1 MKHFVLKGQVR
12 EVGNKAVIK
21 EYRKQGLVPC
31 NIYGSG
37 VENIL
42 FTVTEKDL
50 KGLTDTPA
58 SYIVDLELSNGQK
71 YNAVIHELQY
81 HPVKDNCLHADF
93 LAVNEEKPISIM
105 VPITIT
111 GHAAGVRA
119 GGKFYKLVR
128 ELKVSAL
135 MKDLPDELVIN
146 IDKLQIG
153 KRIVAGD
160 LKYENVN
167 VVSPKGTITRLWR
180 KAYITQ
186 KLRQLRQLRLQ
197 LRHNR
202 AAINFTGRG
211 GIDFPVRPVFL
222 VGGDFYWCAKKLQ

>member
-58 SYIVDLELSNGQK
+58 SHIVDLELSNGQK

-111 GHAAGVRA
+111 GHAVGVRA

-167 VVSPKGTITRLWR
+167 VVSPKGTIICTV
-180 KAYITQ
+180 KSS
-186 KLRQLRQLRLQ
+186 RQV
-197 LRHNR
+197 
-202 AAINFTGRG
+202 AAHIEYEEALDAAMEEGVHHAEA
-211 GIDFPVRPVFL
+211 PAVP
-222 VGGDFYWCAKKLQ
+222 AAEAPSEA

>member
-21 EYRKQGLVPC
+21 EYRKQCLVPC

-167 VVSPKGTITRLWR
+167 VVSPKGTIICTV
-180 KAYITQ
+180 KSS
-186 KLRQLRQLRLQ
+186 RQV
-197 LRHNR
+197 
-202 AAINFTGRG
+202 AAHIEYEEALDAAMEEGVHHAEA
-211 GIDFPVRPVFL
+211 PAAP
-222 VGGDFYWCAKKLQ
+222 AAEAPAEA

>member
-81 HPVKDNCLHADF
+81 HPVKDNCFHADF

-167 VVSPKGTITRLWR
+167 VVSPKGTIICTV
-180 KAYITQ
+180 KSS
-186 KLRQLRQLRLQ
+186 RQV
-197 LRHNR
+197 
-202 AAINFTGRG
+202 AAHIEYEEALDEAMEEGVHHAEA
-211 GIDFPVRPVFL
+211 PAAP
-222 VGGDFYWCAKKLQ
+222 AAEAPAEA

>member
-111 GHAAGVRA
+111 GHAVGVRA

-167 VVSPKGTITRLWR
+167 VVSPKGTIICTV
-180 KAYITQ
+180 KSS
-186 KLRQLRQLRLQ
+186 RQV
-197 LRHNR
+197 
-202 AAINFTGRG
+202 AAHIEYEEALDAAMEEGVHHAEA
-211 GIDFPVRPVFL
+211 PAAQAAEAP
-222 VGGDFYWCAKKLQ
+222 AEA

>member
-111 GHAAGVRA
+111 GHAVGVRA

-160 LKYENVN
+160 LKYEKVN
-167 VVSPKGTITRLWR
+167 VVSPKGTIICTV
-180 KAYITQ
+180 KSS
-186 KLRQLRQLRLQ
+186 RQV
-197 LRHNR
+197 
-202 AAINFTGRG
+202 AAHIEYEEALDAAMEEGVHHAEA
-211 GIDFPVRPVFL
+211 PVAP
-222 VGGDFYWCAKKLQ
+222 AAEAPAEA

>member
-167 VVSPKGTITRLWR
+167 VVSPKGTIICTV
-180 KAYITQ
+180 KSS
-186 KLRQLRQLRLQ
+186 RQV
-197 LRHNR
+197 
-202 AAINFTGRG
+202 AAHIEYEEALDEAMEEGVHHAEA
-211 GIDFPVRPVFL
+211 PAAEAAEAP
-222 VGGDFYWCAKKLQ
+222 AEA

>member
-167 VVSPKGTITRLWR
+167 VVSPKGTIICTV
-180 KAYITQ
+180 KSS
-186 KLRQLRQLRLQ
+186 RQV
-197 LRHNR
+197 
-202 AAINFTGRG
+202 AAHIEYEEALDEAMEEGVHHAEAPAVPAT
-211 GIDFPVRPVFL
+211 PAAEAP
-222 VGGDFYWCAKKLQ
+222 AEA

>member
-160 LKYENVN
+160 LKYGNVN
-167 VVSPKGTITRLWR
+167 VVSPKGTIICTV
-180 KAYITQ
+180 KSS
-186 KLRQLRQLRLQ
+186 RQV
-197 LRHNR
+197 
-202 AAINFTGRG
+202 AAHIEYEEALDEAMEEGVHHAEA
-211 GIDFPVRPVFL
+211 PAAP
-222 VGGDFYWCAKKLQ
+222 AAEAPAEA

>member
-167 VVSPKGTITRLWR
+167 VVSPKGTIICTV
-180 KAYITQ
+180 KSS
-186 KLRQLRQLRLQ
+186 RQV
-197 LRHNR
+197 
-202 AAINFTGRG
+202 AAHIEYEEALDAAMEEGVHHAEA
-211 GIDFPVRPVFL
+211 PAAP
-222 VGGDFYWCAKKLQ
+222 AAEAPAEAPAEA

>member
-12 EVGNKAVIK
+12 EVGNKAVVK

-105 VPITIT
+105 VPITII

-167 VVSPKGTITRLWR
+167 VVSPKGTIICTV
-180 KAYITQ
+180 KSS
-186 KLRQLRQLRLQ
+186 RQV
-197 LRHNR
+197 
-202 AAINFTGRG
+202 AAHIEYEEALDAAMEEGVHHVEA
-211 GIDFPVRPVFL
+211 PAAP
-222 VGGDFYWCAKKLQ
+222 AAEAPAEA

>member
-111 GHAAGVRA
+111 GHAVGVRA

-167 VVSPKGTITRLWR
+167 VVSPKGTIICTV
-180 KAYITQ
+180 KSS
-186 KLRQLRQLRLQ
+186 RQV
-197 LRHNR
+197 
-202 AAINFTGRG
+202 AAHIEYEEALDAAMEEGVHHAEAPTA
-211 GIDFPVRPVFL
+211 PAAEAP
-222 VGGDFYWCAKKLQ
+222 AEA

>member
-93 LAVNEEKPISIM
+93 LAVNEEKPVSIM

-167 VVSPKGTITRLWR
+167 VVSPKGTIICTV
-180 KAYITQ
+180 KSS
-186 KLRQLRQLRLQ
+186 RQV
-197 LRHNR
+197 
-202 AAINFTGRG
+202 AAHIEYEEALDEAMEEGVHHAEA
-211 GIDFPVRPVFL
+211 PAAP
-222 VGGDFYWCAKKLQ
+222 AAEAPAEA

>member
-1 MKHFVLKGQVR
+1 
-12 EVGNKAVIK
+12 
-21 EYRKQGLVPC
+21 
-31 NIYGSG
+31 
-37 VENIL
+37 
-42 FTVTEKDL
+42 
-50 KGLTDTPA
+50 
-58 SYIVDLELSNGQK
+58 
-71 YNAVIHELQY
+71 
-81 HPVKDNCLHADF
+81 
-93 LAVNEEKPISIM
+93 M

-167 VVSPKGTITRLWR
+167 VVSPKGTIICTV
-180 KAYITQ
+180 KSS
-186 KLRQLRQLRLQ
+186 RQV
-197 LRHNR
+197 
-202 AAINFTGRG
+202 AAHIEYEEALDAAMEEGVHHAEA
-211 GIDFPVRPVFL
+211 PAAP
-222 VGGDFYWCAKKLQ
+222 AAEAPAEA

>member
-31 NIYGSG
+31 NVYGAG

-71 YNAVIHELQY
+71 FNAVIHELQY

-111 GHAAGVRA
+111 GHAVGVRA
-119 GGKFYKLVR
+119 GGKFFKLVR

-167 VVSPKGTITRLWR
+167 VVSPKGTIICTV
-180 KAYITQ
+180 KSS
-186 KLRQLRQLRLQ
+186 RQV
-197 LRHNR
+197 
-202 AAINFTGRG
+202 AAHIEYEEALDEAMEEGVHHAEA
-211 GIDFPVRPVFL
+211 PAAP
-222 VGGDFYWCAKKLQ
+222 AAEAPAEA

>member
-105 VPITIT
+105 VPITII

-167 VVSPKGTITRLWR
+167 VVSPKGTIICTV
-180 KAYITQ
+180 KSS
-186 KLRQLRQLRLQ
+186 RQV
-197 LRHNR
+197 
-202 AAINFTGRG
+202 AAHIEYEEALDAAMEEGVHHAEA
-211 GIDFPVRPVFL
+211 PAAP
-222 VGGDFYWCAKKLQ
+222 AAPAAEAPAEA

>member
-167 VVSPKGTITRLWR
+167 VVSPKGTIICTV
-180 KAYITQ
+180 KSS
-186 KLRQLRQLRLQ
+186 RQV
-197 LRHNR
+197 
-202 AAINFTGRG
+202 AAHIEYEEALDEAMEEGVHHAEAPAAPAAEAPTE
-211 GIDFPVRPVFL
+211 
-222 VGGDFYWCAKKLQ
+222 A

>member
-119 GGKFYKLVR
+119 GGKFFKLVR

-167 VVSPKGTITRLWR
+167 VVSPKGTIICTV
-180 KAYITQ
+180 KSS
-186 KLRQLRQLRLQ
+186 RQV
-197 LRHNR
+197 
-202 AAINFTGRG
+202 AAHIEYEEALDEAMEEGVHHAEA
-211 GIDFPVRPVFL
+211 PAAP
-222 VGGDFYWCAKKLQ
+222 AAEAPAEA

>member
-167 VVSPKGTITRLWR
+167 VVSPKGTIICTV
-180 KAYITQ
+180 KSS
-186 KLRQLRQLRLQ
+186 RQV
-197 LRHNR
+197 
-202 AAINFTGRG
+202 AAHIEYEEALDEAMEEGVHHAEAPAA
-211 GIDFPVRPVFL
+211 DAP
-222 VGGDFYWCAKKLQ
+222 AEA

>member
-1 MKHFVLKGQVR
+1 MKHFTLKGQVR

-167 VVSPKGTITRLWR
+167 VVSPKGTIICTV
-180 KAYITQ
+180 KSS
-186 KLRQLRQLRLQ
+186 RQV
-197 LRHNR
+197 
-202 AAINFTGRG
+202 AAHIEYEEALDAAMEEGVHHAEA
-211 GIDFPVRPVFL
+211 PAAP
-222 VGGDFYWCAKKLQ
+222 AAEAPAEA

>member
-167 VVSPKGTITRLWR
+167 VVSPKGTIICTV
-180 KAYITQ
+180 KSS
-186 KLRQLRQLRLQ
+186 RQV
-197 LRHNR
+197 
-202 AAINFTGRG
+202 AAHIEYEEALDEAMEEGVHHAEA
-211 GIDFPVRPVFL
+211 PAVP
-222 VGGDFYWCAKKLQ
+222 AAEAPAEA

>member
-31 NIYGSG
+31 NVYGAG

-71 YNAVIHELQY
+71 FNAVIHELQY

-111 GHAAGVRA
+111 GHAVGVRA
-119 GGKFYKLVR
+119 GGKFFKLVR

-167 VVSPKGTITRLWR
+167 VVSPKGTIICTV
-180 KAYITQ
+180 KSS
-186 KLRQLRQLRLQ
+186 RQG
-197 LRHNR
+197 
-202 AAINFTGRG
+202 AAAAVYEEHEEEGASHEEA
-211 GIDFPVRPVFL
+211 P
-222 VGGDFYWCAKKLQ
+222 AEA

>member
-31 NIYGSG
+31 NVYGAG

-71 YNAVIHELQY
+71 FNAVIHELQY

-111 GHAAGVRA
+111 GHAVGVRA
-119 GGKFYKLVR
+119 GGKFFKLVR

-167 VVSPKGTITRLWR
+167 VVSPKGTIICTV
-180 KAYITQ
+180 KSS
-186 KLRQLRQLRLQ
+186 RQG
-197 LRHNR
+197 
-202 AAINFTGRG
+202 AAAAVYEEHEEEGASHEAA
-211 GIDFPVRPVFL
+211 P
-222 VGGDFYWCAKKLQ
+222 AEA

>member
-31 NIYGSG
+31 NVYGAG
-37 VENIL
+37 IENIL

-71 YNAVIHELQY
+71 FNAVIHELQY

-111 GHAAGVRA
+111 GHAVGVRA
-119 GGKFYKLVR
+119 GGKFFKLVR

-167 VVSPKGTITRLWR
+167 VVSPKGTIICTV
-180 KAYITQ
+180 KSS
-186 KLRQLRQLRLQ
+186 RQG
-197 LRHNR
+197 
-202 AAINFTGRG
+202 AAAAVYEEHEEEGESHEAA
-211 GIDFPVRPVFL
+211 P
-222 VGGDFYWCAKKLQ
+222 AEA

>member
-167 VVSPKGTITRLWR
+167 VVSPKGTIICTV
-180 KAYITQ
+180 KSS
-186 KLRQLRQLRLQ
+186 RQV
-197 LRHNR
+197 
-202 AAINFTGRG
+202 AAHIEYEEALDAAMEEGVHHAEAPAT
-211 GIDFPVRPVFL
+211 PAVEAP
-222 VGGDFYWCAKKLQ
+222 AEA

>member
-153 KRIVAGD
+153 KKIVAGD

-167 VVSPKGTITRLWR
+167 VVSPKGTIICTV
-180 KAYITQ
+180 KSS
-186 KLRQLRQLRLQ
+186 RQV
-197 LRHNR
+197 
-202 AAINFTGRG
+202 AAHIEYEEALDEAMEEGVHHAEA
-211 GIDFPVRPVFL
+211 PAAP
-222 VGGDFYWCAKKLQ
+222 AAEAPAEA

>member
-111 GHAAGVRA
+111 GHAVGVRA

-167 VVSPKGTITRLWR
+167 VVSPKGTIICTV
-180 KAYITQ
+180 KSS
-186 KLRQLRQLRLQ
+186 RQV
-197 LRHNR
+197 
-202 AAINFTGRG
+202 AAHIEYEEALDEAMEE
-211 GIDFPVRPVFL
+211 GIHHAEAPAAP
-222 VGGDFYWCAKKLQ
+222 AAEAPAEA